1 MNNNYTIQGVNFYFE
16 EDSEDVTDEV
26 KRTQLSLAELDESLR
41 KDVLVSLIFFCYQ
54 NKIKTVY

>member
-16 EDSEDVTDEV
+16 EDSEDVTYEV